1 MHELSLAESV
11 IQIIEDAAVA
21 QQFTKVRAVWLEVG
35 SMAGVEQDAMRFC
48 FDAVTRDTLA
58 EGARLEIVEVPG
70 NGTCQDCGHVHPV
83 TNLLDACPA
92 CGSVAVQVVGGTGL
106 RVKEL
111 DVV

>member
-11 IQIIEDAAVA
+11 IEIIEKAAIL
-21 QQFTKVRAVWLEVG
+21 QRFEKVCVVWLEVG
-35 SMAGVEQDAMRFC
+35 SMAGVDQDAMRFC

-70 NGTCQDCGHVHPV
+70 TGTCKDCGSIHPV
-83 TNLLDACPA
+83 TDLLADCPK
-92 CGSVAVQVVGGTGL
+92 CGSVNVQVDGGSGL

>member
-11 IQIIEDAAVA
+11 IQIIEEAAVA
-21 QQFTKVRAVWLEVG
+21 QQFTQVRVVWIEVG

-48 FDAVTRDTLA
+48 FDAVTRGTLA
-58 EGARLEIVEVPG
+58 EGARLEMIEVPG
-70 NGTCQDCGHVHPV
+70 TGTCTECGSVHPV
-83 TNLLDACPA
+83 ANLLDTCPK
-92 CGSVAVQVVGGTGL
+92 CGSVAVQVEGGTGL